1 MGRPVNKRYFGV
13 TGVNATPRIP
23 IRFYSSSLIEGY
35 IVKQRASNKFKCSN
49 DAGSTT
55 AFCTLTA
62 DGSTPNADNECQL
75 VGIGSGGAAIAIK
88 KLFNR
93 TAIDYAGNRYTWD
106 VEDDSTE
113 SILRLTRI

>member
-1 MGRPVNKRYFGV
+1 MGRPVNKKYFGA
-13 TGVNATPRIP
+13 TGSAATPHIP
-23 IRFYSSSLIEGY
+23 IRFYSGSLIEGY

-55 AFCTLTA
+55 AFCTLTS
-62 DGSTPNADNECQL
+62 DGSAPNADNECQL
-75 VGIGSGGAAIAIK
+75 IGIGSGGNAIAIK

-93 TAIDYAGNRYTWD
+93 TAIDYSGRRYKWT

-113 SILRLTRI
+113 TLLRLTAI